1 MTDPVPPSQVAAP
14 TAPPAPDGAPHRS
27 RHTARWVA
35 TSVLVISAALV
46 AVLATRPPATA
57 TEVSSPLVGRQ
68 APPLAGTT
76 VTGVP
81 FHLPAAPGHYVVVN
95 FFASWCSSCQV
106 EEPELVKFAFEHR
119 SGDVSLVGVVFED
132 TPAAVLAY
140 QRSQGATWPVL
151 TDPGGQIALQYGVRA
166 PPSTFVIAPD
176 GRVVAF
182 LVAPETAA
190 GLDTIIHRAEAS
202 SP

>member
-1 MTDPVPPSQVAAP
+1 MTTADAPVAGR
-14 TAPPAPDGAPHRS
+14 T
-27 RHTARWVA
+27 RHTARWAA
-35 TSVLVISAALV
+35 TAVLVVVAGLV

-57 TEVSSPLVGRQ
+57 TEVSSPLVGEQ

-76 VTGVP
+76 VTGAP
-81 FHLPAAPGHYVVVN
+81 FRLPAAPGHYVVVN

-132 TPAAVLAY
+132 TPAAVRAY

-151 TDPGGQIALQYGVRA
+151 ADPGGAIALQYGVRA
-166 PPSTFVIAPD
+166 PPSTFVVAPD

-190 GLDTIIHRAEAS
+190 GLDAIIHRAEAG